1 MPGVALVVNRR
12 VGGKVRQKRLGYL
25 GSVTCSDGPISAR
38 ERIRFWA
45 AINQK
50 FLAIRARRTEGISI
64 ADEERILAAID
75 SRIPRPRE
83 ARQNRQSVERNGES
97 AVPKTKTPLPGEG
110 SGVRVINNS
119 WRRETAP
126 GNFTTSTDVKLDRLS
141 APGKRDGGDAR
152 EPLRR

>member
-1 MPGVALVVNRR
+1 M
-12 VGGKVRQKRLGYL
+12 RQKRLGYL
-25 GSVTCSDGPISAR
+25 GSVIWSDGPISAR

-110 SGVRVINNS
+110 SGVS

-126 GNFTTSTDVKLDRLS
+126 GNFTTSTDVKLDRS
-141 APGKRDGGDAR
+141 RRPARDGGDAC

>member
-1 MPGVALVVNRR
+1 MFLRFERQRCRLCVALVVNRR

-50 FLAIRARRTEGISI
+50 FLAIRAGRPEGISI

-97 AVPKTKTPLPGEG
+97 AVPKTK
-110 SGVRVINNS
+110 
-119 WRRETAP
+119 RR
-126 GNFTTSTDVKLDRLS
+126 SR
-141 APGKRDGGDAR
+141 AR
-152 EPLRR
+152 EAAFASSTIRGAERQHQATSRPQQT